1 MLELVSVGT
10 ISKFNKRLLILFL
23 MDIGNASI
31 YPFLLWLHPPLAFLL
46 IIYSVPAVWMFSKC
60 LCFFC
65 QFLVLR
71 PSMWNKQAKYASTH
85 AGSIGIRVGYV
96 RWAEPHFHLP
106 YWITIIPYRRQESS
120 PTLYNN
126 TITINILS
134 QFNIFC
140 QRAKFLTS
148 PRLTAMQ
155 IFQWNCSPWF
165 IS

>member
-23 MDIGNASI
+23 MDIGNLSFFALTAPTTGVPPHNIFCPCSLNVQRM
-31 YPFLLWLHPPLAFLL
+31 FVLLLP
-46 IIYSVPAVWMFSKC
+46 I
-60 LCFFC
+60 
-65 QFLVLR
+65 LVLSQ
-71 PSMWNKQAKYASTH
+71 SMWCKHAKYASTH
-85 AGSIGIRVGYV
+85 AGSIGVRIGYV
-96 RWAEPHFHLP
+96 WWPEPHFHLP

>member
-31 YPFLLWLHPPLAFLL
+31 YPFLFWLHPPLAFFLIMYCSCSLNVQRMFVLL
-46 IIYSVPAVWMFSKC
+46 LPI
-60 LCFFC
+60 
-65 QFLVLR
+65 LVLSQ
-71 PSMWNKQAKYASTH
+71 SMWCKHAKYASTH
-85 AGSIGIRVGYV
+85 AGSIGIRIGYD
-96 RWAEPHFHLP
+96 WWPEPQFHLP

>member
-31 YPFLLWLHPPLAFLL
+31 YPFLFWLHPPLAFLL
-46 IIYSVPAVWMFSKC
+46 IICHMSLQFECSAKWCKKC
-60 LCFFC
+60 KKC
-65 QFLVLR
+65 
-71 PSMWNKQAKYASTH
+71 KYASTQKCF
-85 AGSIGIRVGYV
+85 GSIRVRIGYE
-96 RWAEPHFHLP
+96 WWPEPHFHLP

-148 PRLTAMQ
+148 HRLTAMQ

>member
-31 YPFLLWLHPPLAFLL
+31 YPFLFWLHPPLAFLL
-46 IIYSVPAVWMFSKC
+46 IICHMSLHSECSAKWCKKLKKWKICFDSTMRWVHSGQNRLWM
-60 LCFFC
+60 
-65 QFLVLR
+65 VAR
-71 PSMWNKQAKYASTH
+71 ASL
-85 AGSIGIRVGYV
+85 
-96 RWAEPHFHLP
+96 PLP

-148 PRLTAMQ
+148 HRLTAMQ